1 MANSYKVPQDVEAD
15 DKLLGPFS
23 FRQFVYLMVAAVFC
37 GLGWALWTILPPL
50 VLIVVPFVIVLGAL
64 ALPLRK
70 DQPMEVYLGA
80 VVSYHLKPKKR
91 LWKAEGID
99 YHVEVIAPKIVE
111 ERLTKEYSWDEAN
124 RRLSYLADVVD
135 TRGWAVRG
143 VPGQDSSNSSMNND
157 YVLEAQSAP
166 DILDSDNSVAHHFD
180 EMISKADADRR
191 QQLINQMKNPNQINQ
206 TTPPTQNPTVYS
218 IPNQPLPPQN
228 QYHPEDPKVN
238 FNPYPENIHQNI
250 IQPLNTQNHT
260 PYNQPQSPTTPQ
272 QNIPTPANN
281 IPESTEQQ
289 PIISV
294 KELYHIPDEPLQ
306 NPIQNIP
313 VQQSIESNY
322 TQTEIPS
329 QKITQQEEE
338 QLSPDIINLANQ
350 HDLSIETIQRE
361 ANRIKQKEEKKKSQE
376 HTKDEEVFISLR

>member
-1 MANSYKVPQDVEAD
+1 MANRYKVPQDVEAD

-23 FRQFVYLMVAAVFC
+23 FRQFIYLMVAAVFC

-50 VLIVVPFVIVLGAL
+50 VLIVAPFVVVLGAL

-143 VPGQDSSNSSMNND
+143 VPGQEPSNSSMHND

-206 TTPPTQNPTVYS
+206 APQPIQNPSVYS

-228 QYHPEDPKVN
+228 QYQSEDSKIN

-250 IQPLNTQNHT
+250 IQPLNNQNT
-260 PYNQPQSPTTPQ
+260 LPYNQPQQPIQPQ
-272 QNIPTPANN
+272 QNIQTTISNTPEN
-281 IPESTEQQ
+281 TEQP

-306 NPIQNIP
+306 NPTQNIP
-313 VQQSIESNY
+313 LQQPIENSY
-322 TQTEIPS
+322 IQTEIPN
-329 QKITQQEEE
+329 QEIIQEEE